1 MATTNVAAIQKLYVA
16 YFNRPA
22 DPIGL
27 DSWVKAMGNGATV
40 DQIAAA
46 FAGSDE
52 YKATYAGLN
61 DVQTI
66 AAIYQNLFGREADVD
81 GLKFWVGQ
89 LQAGSY
95 TIDQAVQIISD
106 SALASNN
113 ADGKIVANRVAA
125 ATAFT
130 NAIDTTA
137 EIIGYS
143 GTAANNAAKGF
154 LNGIKSDDSLTAA
167 IAPAALDKSVAS
179 VIEQAQNAAGQKYV
193 LTTGVDTLVGTAFN
207 DTFTANTFTT
217 SGSNATTLQ
226 SFDSIDGGAGTDT
239 LNLFAASGFN
249 NAITGTIKNVELI
262 NVVGSNFIGS
272 TVTQTQLNAIATAQ
286 AAYDQDVI
294 DLADAKAAQTT
305 ATARLPVVEQAK
317 TLIDAAVN
325 AVEVGASA
333 AATYD
338 AVLKAVNNTTTD
350 SATKA
355 AVIKALNDHYADIFA
370 STPNSDSSL
379 PATPATA
386 QQVLDRAQAYV
397 TDDETGA
404 TQVAVDAA
412 DKAVTDAGTAVKDAD
427 IALNGDSTAT
437 PATKGTTG
445 ALETA
450 EGVVANNR
458 ASIDASKFVG
468 STKFTLDG
476 THLDVTGLGSQ
487 NVTFNQTAV
496 KNGLVFN
503 STATAANV
511 TLVGSS
517 GTIGVS
523 GSKVAT
529 INLDGSVASKG
540 TVTLVDGKSAD
551 TVLNASD
558 DTVKT
563 LNLGL
568 TSAATVSVAGLSALT
583 TIAAAASTGALTIKD
598 AGTKVSSITT
608 GSGNDTVVLSTIA
621 TKDVKSASINTGAGN
636 DDITVKI
643 AASGITGVTG
653 TVDAG
658 AGNDTI
664 RIENTGTV
672 AMTIK
677 AGAGNDTVIFADLNT
692 VATADLVDGGDGTD
706 TLAIGGAVLQ
716 AGDYV
721 VLNETV
727 TNFEAISFLGGQ
739 TEVDASRIAG
749 YKTIT
754 LSSAEASIDNSAVTG
769 VAADQTVAILAANH
783 HDDVAVTAAGYVEG
797 TSSTAT
803 VYGGNLT
810 VNVTG
815 TEAVA
820 PSVAETFGIDLEAY
834 ASALKLAVTSTE
846 DAAAYVTLTGD
857 VKSATVT
864 LTNASVENDDGD
876 LVGQNTAEFHLNTGD
891 ANGKLTSLTL
901 TGTGYAE
908 VHNEQGSAL
917 ATVNASGLT
926 GQQWIAGEDGAD
938 AEIGFGNGLH
948 YTSDN
953 LSVVETITLG
963 AGRDVIEL
971 AGSSYTK
978 TDIVT
983 GLSLV
988 ADASATGSTPTL
1000 DFEASDSIQVGLGET
1015 LFSNFKSVAAADLT
1029 GNSLNTVLRNLGLSS
1044 IDSGDH
1050 QFVFQYQ
1057 GNTYVYVDVAAD
1069 ATAEVPAYGLSDN
1082 DVVVKLTG
1090 AIDLDLLKQ
1099 ALNFAD

>member
-27 DSWVKAMGNGATV
+27 DSWIKAMGNGATV
-40 DQIAAA
+40 GQIAAA

-113 ADGKIVANRVAA
+113 ADGKIVANRIAA

-262 NVVGSNFIGS
+262 NIVGSNFIGS
-272 TVTQTQLNAIATAQ
+272 SITQGQLDTIAAAQ
-286 AAYDQDVI
+286 AAYDQDVT
-294 DLADAKAAQTT
+294 DLADAQAAKT
-305 ATARLPVVEQAK
+305 AADARVPAVQQAK
-317 TLIDAAVN
+317 TLIDAAVA
-325 AVEVGASA
+325 AVDTSGSA

-338 AVLKAVNNTTTD
+338 AILRAVNNVSTD

-355 AVIKALNDHYADIFA
+355 AVISALSDARTALLADNATVPPTQA
-370 STPNSDSSL
+370 SGADVLSR
-379 PATPATA
+379 ATPIS
-386 QQVLDRAQAYV
+386 
-397 TDDETGA
+397 TGA
-404 TQVAVDAA
+404 TGGAVLNAQGAA
-412 DKAVTDAGTAVKDAD
+412 STAAGDLTDAN
-427 IALNGDSTAT
+427 IALNGNSTAT
-437 PATKGTTG
+437 PPTTGTKG
-445 ALETA
+445 ALAAA
-450 EGVVANNR
+450 ESAVEGNR

-468 STKFTLDG
+468 STKLTLDG
-476 THLDVTGLGSQ
+476 TQLDVTGLGTQ
-487 NVTFNQTAV
+487 NVTFNHTAV
-496 KNGLVFN
+496 KNSLAFG

-540 TVTLVDGKSAD
+540 TVTLIDGKSTETTAV
-551 TVLNASD
+551 TSN

-568 TSAATVSVAGLSALT
+568 TTAATVSVAGLSELT

-598 AGTKVSSITT
+598 AGAKVSSITT
-608 GSGNDTVVLSTIA
+608 GSGNDVVVLSTTA
-621 TKDVKSASINTGAGN
+621 TKDVKAASVTTGAGN
-636 DDITVKI
+636 DDITVKVN
-643 AASGITGVTG
+643 AGSNTGVTA

-664 RIENTGTV
+664 RIENTGNV

-706 TLAIGGAVLQ
+706 TLAIAGAVLQ

-754 LSSAEASIDNSAVTG
+754 LSSAEKSIDNSAVTG

-783 HDDVAVTAAGYVEG
+783 HDDVAVAAAGYVEG
-797 TSSTAT
+797 TGSTAT

-815 TEAVA
+815 VEATGMGFT
-820 PSVAETFGIDLEAY
+820 ETFGIDLEAY

-876 LVGQNTAEFHLNTGD
+876 LVGQHTAEFHLNTGD

-908 VHNEQGSAL
+908 IHNEQGSAL

-926 GQQWIAGEDGAD
+926 GQQFVAADVAEGTD
-938 AEIGFGNGLH
+938 AEIAFGNGLH

-953 LSVVETITLG
+953 LGVVETITLG

-1000 DFEASDSIQVGLGET
+1000 DFEASDSIQVGLGAT
-1015 LFSNFKSVAAADLT
+1015 HFMDFKSVAAADLT

-1099 ALNFAD
+1099 ALNYAD